1 MNLKEII
8 KNDFELNG
16 AILGSLMGDL
26 CVCKKSN
33 AKETHNAWFTMTH
46 GKEQK
51 EYLLFKSEILKLNPL
66 TTIKISERIVHLK
79 STEKDYL
86 EYQCVSNQ
94 NKYATQMYK
103 RVHKDGRKIV
113 TEDILN
119 SITDFGLFLW
129 YLDDGYL
136 NIRRNED
143 GKIKEYRI
151 FLYTM
156 GFTLEEVKLIKSW
169 FECKYNI
176 SPNINKKQNGYILY
190 FNGKKT
196 REFMK
201 IIDPFYNLVPCLN
214 RKFLKEYF
222 N

>member
-8 KNDFELNG
+8 KNDYDLNG
-16 AILGSLMGDL
+16 AILGTLMGDM
-26 CVCKKSN
+26 CIIRRGNQN
-33 AKETHNAWFTMTH
+33 ARFQMTH
-46 GKEQK
+46 CPEQK
-51 EYLLFKSEILKLNPL
+51 EYLEFKSEILNMKSIVK
-66 TTIKISERIVHLK
+66 TKINTRITHLK
-79 STEKDYL
+79 ETDKDYL
-86 EYQCVSNQ
+86 QYYCASNQ
-94 NKYATQMYK
+94 NNYATQMYE
-103 RVHKDGRKIV
+103 RVYKNGTKIV
-113 TEDILN
+113 NDNILN

-136 NIRRNED
+136 NIRRYKEN

-151 FLYTM
+151 FLYTLN
-156 GFTLEEVKLIKSW
+156 FTLDEVKCIKSW
-169 FECKYNI
+169 FERKYNI

-190 FNGKKT
+190 FNGTKT

-201 IIDPFYNLVPCLN
+201 IIEPYYNLVPCLN